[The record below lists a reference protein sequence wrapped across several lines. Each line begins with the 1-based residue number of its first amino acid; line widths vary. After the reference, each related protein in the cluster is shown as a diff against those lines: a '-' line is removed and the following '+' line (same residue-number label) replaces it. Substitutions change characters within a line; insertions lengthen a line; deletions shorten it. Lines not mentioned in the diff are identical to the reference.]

1 MILWAGTRCFFL
13 IWWMKGLKYS
23 KKYTCSFYISSMTS
37 KLRVE
42 AIMSQKKHWP
52 CRPITALAALCLLG
66 QTAASWFSVQTPVVR
81 DFCLWILFACP
92 GQLFISVFGFLSPE
106 SVSVT
111 LVPCSHDR
119 ALITRIPAP
128 CFAEVTL
135 GRTVWG
141 KGFVSRLALLLGPQ
155 DRVF

>member
-1 MILWAGTRCFFL
+1 
-13 IWWMKGLKYS
+13 
-23 KKYTCSFYISSMTS
+23 
-37 KLRVE
+37 
-42 AIMSQKKHWP
+42 MSQKKHQP
-52 CRPITALAALCLLG
+52 CCPITALAALCLLG
-66 QTAASWFSVQTPVVR
+66 QIAALWFSVQTSEIR

-92 GQLFISVFGFLSPE
+92 RQLSISVFGFLSPE

-128 CFAEVTL
+128 CFTEVTL

-141 KGFVSRLALLLGPQ
+141 KGFVSSLALLLGPQ

>member
-1 MILWAGTRCFFL
+1 MNRDR
-13 IWWMKGLKYS
+13 WMKGLKTWQRYA
-23 KKYTCSFYISSMTS
+23 CSFYILSMTR

-42 AIMSQKKHWP
+42 AIMSQKKHQP
-52 CRPITALAALCLLG
+52 CCPITALAALCLLG
-66 QTAASWFSVQTPVVR
+66 QIAALWFSVQTSEIK

-92 GQLFISVFGFLSPE
+92 RQLSISVFGFLSPE

-128 CFAEVTL
+128 CFTEVTL

-141 KGFVSRLALLLGPQ
+141 KGFVSSLALLLGPQ